1 MWYNNLGDF
10 MKDKKVIFMG
20 TPEFSVP
27 VLEML
32 IENTNV
38 IMVVS
43 QPDSRVG
50 RHQELRHTPVKE
62 CALKHGIEVYQ
73 PEKIRNEYQYILDK
87 NPDVIITC
95 AYGQIIPSILLD
107 TPKYK
112 AINVHASL
120 LPKLRGGSPLHKCLI
135 DGYKETGVTIMYMAP
150 GMDDGDIITQRKID
164 ILDNYNVGDIHD
176 KLSVIG
182 SELLL
187 DTLPSIFDG
196 TNERIKQDESEVTF
210 AYNIKKEEEK
220 LDFTKTAREVHNHI
234 RGLYPFPTS
243 YTTLNGEILKIC
255 ESRVGSKKSGE
266 CGEIVAIY
274 DDGLGVMCSDSEVI
288 ISRLKPAGKKEM
300 NAKDFINGRGK
311 DKLLG
316 EKLC

>member
-1 MWYNNLGDF
+1 MDLNNLEVE
-10 MKDKKVIFMG
+10 KNLKIVYMG
-20 TPEFSVP
+20 TPDFSAT
-27 VLEML
+27 VLKGL
-32 IENTNV
+32 IENYKV
-38 IMVVS
+38 RAVVS
-43 QPDSRVG
+43 QPDRMVG
-50 RHQELRHTPVKE
+50 RNREVRFTPVKQV
-62 CALKHGIEVYQ
+62 ANDNTILVIQ
-73 PEKIRNEYQYILDK
+73 PEKIKEAVDEVLAFE
-87 NPDVIITC
+87 PDLIITC

-150 GMDDGDIITQRKID
+150 GMDDGDMIKQRKIE
-164 ILDNYNVGDIHD
+164 ILEHYNVGDIHN
-176 KLSVIG
+176 KLSIIG

-187 DTLPSIFDG
+187 ETLPSIFEG

-220 LDFTKTAREVHNHI
+220 LDFTKTAIEVHNHI

-243 YTTLNGEILKIC
+243 YTTLNGEIIKIC
-255 ESRVGSKKSGE
+255 ESRIGEKKNGE
-266 CGEIVAIY
+266 CGEIVSVY
-274 DDGLGVMCSDSEVI
+274 EDGLGVMCQDKEVI
-288 ISRLKPAGKKEM
+288 ISKLKPAGKKEM
-300 NAKDFINGRGK
+300 SARDFVNGRGK
-311 DKLLG
+311 NKLLG

>member
-1 MWYNNLGDF
+1 
-10 MKDKKVIFMG
+10 MKDKRVVFMG

-32 IENTNV
+32 IKETNV
-38 IMVVS
+38 VMVVT

-73 PEKIRNEYQYILDK
+73 PEKIRNEYEYILSK

-120 LPKLRGGSPLHKCLI
+120 LPKLRGGSPLHRCLI
-135 DGYKETGVTIMYMAP
+135 DGYSETGITIMYMAP

-176 KLSVIG
+176 KLSIIG
-182 SELLL
+182 SELLY

-196 TNERIKQDESEVTF
+196 TNDRIKQDDSLVTF

-220 LDFTKTAREVHNHI
+220 IDFNKSAKDVHNQI

-243 YTTLNGEILKIC
+243 YTTLNGEIIKIC
-255 ESRVGSKKSGE
+255 ESRLGEKKSGS
-266 CGEIVAIY
+266 CGEIISIY
-274 DDGLGVMCSDSEVI
+274 DDGIGVMCSDREI
-288 ISRLKPAGKKEM
+288 IITRIKPAGKKEM
-300 NAKDFINGRGK
+300 SSRDFINGRGK
-311 DKLLG
+311 DKLIG
-316 EKLC
+316 IILC

>member
-1 MWYNNLGDF
+1 
-10 MKDKKVIFMG
+10 MKDKRVIFMG

-38 IMVVS
+38 IMVVT

-62 CALKHGIEVYQ
+62 VALKHGIEVYQ
-73 PEKIRNEYQYILDK
+73 PEKIRNEYEYILSK

-135 DGYKETGVTIMYMAP
+135 DGYSETGVTIMYMAP
-150 GMDDGDIITQRKID
+150 GMDDGDIIKQRSIE
-164 ILDNYNVGDIHD
+164 ILDHYNVGDIHD

-187 DTLPSIFDG
+187 ETLPSIFDG
-196 TNERIKQDESEVTF
+196 TNDRIKQDESLVTF

-243 YTTLNGEILKIC
+243 YTTLNGEIIKVC
-255 ESRVGSKKSGE
+255 ESRIGDKKSGTP
-266 CGEIVAIY
+266 GEIVSIN
-274 DDGLGVMCSDSEVI
+274 DDGIGVMCSDKEVI

-300 NAKDFINGRGK
+300 SSRDFVNGRGK

-316 EKLC
+316 EVLC